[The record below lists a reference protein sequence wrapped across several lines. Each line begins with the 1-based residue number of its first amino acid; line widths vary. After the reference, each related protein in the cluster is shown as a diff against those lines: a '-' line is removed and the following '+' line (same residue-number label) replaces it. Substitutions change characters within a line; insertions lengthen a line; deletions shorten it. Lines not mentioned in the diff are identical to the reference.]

1 MLRKPV
7 YTAGSRAWFGPEGGM
22 SHVQRHPE
30 GCQGPGTR
38 VPSQEALG
46 THSLLLPHPSLGL
59 RQASNNLNARGPL
72 FRHWD
77 SIFLPDS

>member
-7 YTAGSRAWFGPEGGM
+7 YTAGSRAWFGPEGGL
-22 SHVQRHPE
+22 SHPE

-38 VPSQEALG
+38 APSQEALG
-46 THSLLLPHPSLGL
+46 THSLLLPHSWLGL